1 MRQLPWI
8 LASLFFI
15 TLGAASRAQA
25 QAPPEHRTISEVLD
39 FWVTDTERLVVPAA
53 DAMPDSKYSFAPG
66 NGEFK
71 GVRTFGEQVKHLAA
85 ANYQLGAMILGENPP
100 PGTANESAPISIQS
114 KAEILEYVKGSF
126 ALLHRAAAAINE
138 KNLNDPLPVKGN
150 RTRLWLLIDAVAHSS
165 NHYGQM
171 VEYLR
176 LNGIVPPASR

>member
-1 MRQLPWI
+1 MKMHAWI
-8 LASLFFI
+8 FASLFCMA
-15 TLGAASRAQA
+15 LVAASGAHAQA
-25 QAPPEHRTISEVLD
+25 HPEHRTITEVLD

-53 DAMPDSKYSFAPG
+53 DAMPESKYSFAPE

-100 PGTANESAPISIQS
+100 SGTANETAPASIQT

-126 ALLHRAAAAINE
+126 ALLHRAAAAIDE
-138 KNLNDPLPVKGN
+138 RNLTDSLPVKGN

>member
-1 MRQLPWI
+1 MKMLTWI
-8 LASLFFI
+8 LAPLFCM
-15 TLGAASRAQA
+15 TLGAASNAQA
-25 QAPPEHRTISEVLD
+25 QAPPEHRTISQVLD
-39 FWVTDTERLVVPAA
+39 FWVTETEQLVVPAA
-53 DAMPDSKYSFAPG
+53 EAMPEAKYSFAPS

-100 PGTANESAPISIQS
+100 PGTANETAPASIQT
-114 KAEILEYVKGSF
+114 KAEILEYAKGSF
-126 ALLHRAAAAINE
+126 ALLHRAAAAIIE

-150 RTRLWLLIDAVAHSS
+150 RTRLWLLIDVVAHSS